1 MSLFQWIALNFFLY
15 IDLQTQIS
23 GIDLAPLSKKVDNL
37 DSKLGTQQVTLSQQQ
52 ASIGGN
58 AKGIQ

>member
-1 MSLFQWIALNFFLY
+1 LY

>member
-1 MSLFQWIALNFFLY
+1 MY

-37 DSKLGTQQVTLSQQQ
+37 DSKLGTQQVALSQQQ